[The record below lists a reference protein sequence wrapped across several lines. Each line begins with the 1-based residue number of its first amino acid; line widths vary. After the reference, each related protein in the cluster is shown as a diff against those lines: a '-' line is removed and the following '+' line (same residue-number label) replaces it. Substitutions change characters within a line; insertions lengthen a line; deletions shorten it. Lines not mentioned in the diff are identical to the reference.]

1 MKGAALSIVFAFMLT
16 LIGLP
21 VSTEARCRTV
31 GESASLA
38 TEIGTFPLYPA
49 ERLVQIGEQ
58 RDNGALMWA
67 GYVIGV
73 PLFVPAAATAM
84 IGAGVGALSH
94 PWTKCIETEEQRMP
108 EIQAVRALAK
118 ANHDRPEHVR

>member
-1 MKGAALSIVFAFMLT
+1 
-16 LIGLP
+16 
-21 VSTEARCRTV
+21 
-31 GESASLA
+31 
-38 TEIGTFPLYPA
+38 
-49 ERLVQIGEQ
+49 
-58 RDNGALMWA
+58 MWA

-94 PWTKCIETEEQRMP
+94 PWTRCIEIEEQRMP

-118 ANHDRPEHVR
+118 TEP